1 MRKVAWWC
9 VTLAGIFLAVHEIGL
24 AMGLSG
30 ERPLHDYALVGLW
43 LFLIAGAALFLGAFV
58 VRRRARRAILHH
70 GQLANAEIIRVE
82 NRQTAVVHN
91 PVTRLTLK
99 VRPRGLAPF
108 DARAEEMISRLD
120 LIRMQPGSMV
130 KVKYLPNMHDVV
142 MVDY

>member
-43 LFLIAGAALFLGAFV
+43 LFLIVGAVFFFGAFL
-58 VRRRARRAILHH
+58 VRRRARRAILNR
-70 GQLANAEIIRVE
+70 GQLADAEIIRIE

-91 PVTRLTLK
+91 PVTCLTLK
-99 VRPRGLAPF
+99 VRPRGREPF
-108 DARAEEMISRLD
+108 DAQVEHLISRLD

-130 KVKYLPNMHDVV
+130 KVKYLPNTHDVV